1 MRNTKIVTTE
11 LGVDKEKKMHMDHD
25 FQMECPS
32 KSSSEEDQVYKRNE
46 SSTASCSLSMQ
57 LEDLFEDGDNDINN
71 IRRKKKPIS
80 PNLSLNQTKDL
91 SSKSEDNSFPHS
103 NKKKRRRSFECTD
116 SLSIVRDTRIRS
128 KTFSYN
134 RSPSFSDISLC
145 HNEIDAQLAEELKGY
160 NTPLD
165 YTVEATP
172 IPLLTPPASPVPIK
186 SEESDVVIYEWP
198 SNLVVDNAL
207 IAASKLHPLSL
218 SEMEEIDEC
227 REPINI
233 SIF

>member
-1 MRNTKIVTTE
+1 
-11 LGVDKEKKMHMDHD
+11 MHIDHD
-25 FQMECPS
+25 FQMKCPS
-32 KSSSEEDQVYKRNE
+32 KSSSEEDQPYKGIE

-57 LEDLFEDGDNDINN
+57 LEDLLKDGDNDMNN
-71 IRRKKKPIS
+71 IRKMKKTIS
-80 PNLSLNQTKDL
+80 PNLSSNQT
-91 SSKSEDNSFPHS
+91 SEDNNFPHS

-116 SLSIVRDTRIRS
+116 SLSFVCDTRIRS
-128 KTFSYN
+128 KISSYN

-145 HNEIDAQLAEELKGY
+145 HNEIDAQLAEELKDY

-172 IPLLTPPASPVPIK
+172 IPLLTPPASPIPIK

-207 IAASKLHPLSL
+207 IGAMKLHPLSL

-233 SIF
+233 SIFEIPEM